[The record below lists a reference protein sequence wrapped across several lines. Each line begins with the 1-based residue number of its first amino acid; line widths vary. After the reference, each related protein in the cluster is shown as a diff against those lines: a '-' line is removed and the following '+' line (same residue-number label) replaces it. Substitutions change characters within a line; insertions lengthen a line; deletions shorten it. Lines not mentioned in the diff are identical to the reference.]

1 MANQSS
7 VHHSFGYRAR
17 TRDLFAKKFR
27 KHGTLLTST
36 YLKTYHI
43 GQIVDIAGD
52 GSVQKGMPHKYYH
65 GKTGVVWNVT
75 PRAVGVQVN
84 KKVGHRIIEKRLHVR
99 IEHVR
104 HSKCR
109 QDFLNRVKQNE
120 VVKKE
125 AKKSGK
131 RVETK
136 RQPAQPRTGGI
147 IRRPKVETLAPIPF
161 VGLYQ

>member
-1 MANQSS
+1 MP
-7 VHHSFGYRAR
+7 HSFGYRAH
-17 TRDLFAKKFR
+17 TRDLFQKPFR
-27 KHGTLLTST
+27 KHGTLPTQT

-43 GQIVDIAGD
+43 GQIVDIVGD
-52 GSVQKGMPHKYYH
+52 GAVQKGMPHKFYH

-84 KKVGHRIIEKRLHVR
+84 KRVGNRIIAKRLHVR

-109 QDFLNRVKQNE
+109 QEFLDRVKNNE
-120 VVKKE
+120 KLKTAAKTTKKL
-125 AKKSGK
+125 ALV
-131 RVETK
+131 R
-136 RQPAQPRTGGI
+136 RQPAQPRPASFICGH
-147 IRRPKVETLAPIPF
+147 KVETLNPVPF